1 MPLRPYMDY
10 VSVDDHLLE
19 PPDLWASRLPAR
31 LREAGPQLVECDEP
45 VPDDFGRL
53 FPAGTEAWR
62 FDGTVIAQSS
72 GMGIAGIP
80 PEKRRSDALRY
91 ESIRPGCFSP
101 KDRIADMDVDGVH
114 AQLCFPTFAR
124 FAGTRFLQTR
134 DQELAH
140 ACVVAYNDF
149 VIDEWCGYAPDRQI
163 PMIILPLRDPVAC
176 AAEVRRSAARGARA
190 VSFPENPSPLGLP
203 SLFDRAWDPMW
214 AALDETQLV
223 VCTHIGSSGS
233 PPKPSDDAPF
243 SATSM
248 LMPISSWTTFVIFL
262 LSHVFTEFPNV
273 KLALSEGGLGWIPAA
288 LERADYAWEQRR
300 YARNDLPPVPP
311 SHIYRDHIYGCLLDD
326 AVGLSMRNLI
336 GVDHIM
342 FESDY
347 PHTDSKWPASREYAE
362 KLLVDIPDD
371 EAHRMVELNARE
383 LFRFPRAAT

>member
-1 MPLRPYMDY
+1 
-10 VSVDDHLLE
+10 
-19 PPDLWASRLPAR
+19 
-31 LREAGPQLVECDEP
+31 
-45 VPDDFGRL
+45 
-53 FPAGTEAWR
+53 
-62 FDGTVIAQSS
+62 
-72 GMGIAGIP
+72 
-80 PEKRRSDALRY
+80 
-91 ESIRPGCFSP
+91 
-101 KDRIADMDVDGVH
+101 MDVDGVH